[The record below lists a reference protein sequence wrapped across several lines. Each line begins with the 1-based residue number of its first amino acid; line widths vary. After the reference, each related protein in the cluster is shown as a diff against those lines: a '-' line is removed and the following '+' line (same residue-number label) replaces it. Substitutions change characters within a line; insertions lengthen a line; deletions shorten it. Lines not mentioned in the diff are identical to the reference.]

1 MKTKI
6 KRMLGG
12 LFVAGLVLAAPALAQ
27 NSLSWG
33 GGRAEMKPGTNNWIR
48 ACDTRVDG
56 HRVRVW
62 YYTNTQNPAE
72 PTFTPFAP
80 SGGCTQYVPGSWGS
94 PIAAFQVCVEAV
106 GCSGY
111 VPRG

>member
-6 KRMLGG
+6 KRLLGG
-12 LFVAGLVLAAPALAQ
+12 LVVAGLVIAAPALAV
-27 NSLSWG
+27 NSYSWG
-33 GGRAEMKPGTNNWIR
+33 GGRAEIRPGYNQFIR

-62 YYTNTQNPAE
+62 FYANVQNPSE

-80 SGGCTQYVPGSWGS
+80 SGGCTDWSSAVYGS
-94 PIAAFQVCVEAV
+94 PIAAFKVCVEAV
-106 GCSGY
+106 GCS
-111 VPRG
+111 

>member
-1 MKTKI
+1 MRTKI
-6 KRMLGG
+6 KRMLGA
-12 LFVAGLVLAAPALAQ
+12 LFVAGLVFAAPALAY
-27 NSLSWG
+27 NTYSWG
-33 GGRAEMKPGTNNWIR
+33 GGRAEMKPGSNTYIR

-62 YYTNTQNPAE
+62 YYTTTQNPSE

-80 SGGCTQYVPGSWGS
+80 SGGCTAYVPGSWGS